1 MDAKQYYTAEV
12 HGDYQIF
19 ELGDFAVA
27 EGGTIPNCQLAYK
40 TFGTLNVAKDNVILV
55 PTWFSGSHQIMQ
67 QVYVGEGRALD
78 PGKYF
83 IVIINQLGNGLS
95 SAPHDTPFPR
105 NQANFP
111 QLRISDD
118 VRAQH
123 QLLTELFGIDF
134 LALIVGGSMG
144 AQQTYEWAARYPDMV
159 KRAAPIAGTAQ
170 VTPHNFLLTQGL
182 QNSIMSD
189 PAWLNGWYEKSTDVH
204 IGLRRLAEHCNLMGW
219 SPAFFKKDRWRTLG
233 FTSLEDFITRF
244 MIGYFGPMDP
254 NNLLVMIKKWQL
266 GDICYQRSDNLKE
279 ALAKIKA
286 KVFVLAIEGDL
297 MFPPAD
303 CEHEQ
308 LMIPDSEFHITRTTD
323 GHFALFG
330 TDPHHLEQ
338 VDAHLKTLLA
348 TPAKISI

>member
-12 HGDYQIF
+12 HGEYRIF
-19 ELGDFAVA
+19 ELGDFTVA
-27 EGGTIPNCQLAYK
+27 EGATIPDCQLAY
-40 TFGTLNVAKDNVILV
+40 TTLGTLNAAKDNVILV

-78 PGKYF
+78 PEEYF

-95 SAPHDTPFPR
+95 SAPHNTPFPR

-118 VRAQH
+118 VGAQH
-123 QLLTELFGIDF
+123 QLLTELYDIDS
-134 LALIVGGSMG
+134 LALVVGGSMG
-144 AQQTYEWAARYPDMV
+144 AQQTYEWTVRYPDMV

-170 VTPHNFLLTQGL
+170 VTPHNFLFTQGL

-189 PAWLNGWYEKSTDVH
+189 PAWLNGWYEQSTDVH
-204 IGLRRLAEHCNLMGW
+204 IGLRRLAELCNLMGW
-219 SPAFFKKDRWRTLG
+219 SPVFFTQERWRALG
-233 FTSLEDFITRF
+233 FTTLEDFITRF
-244 MIGYFGPMDP
+244 MIGYFGAMDP
-254 NNLLVMIKKWQL
+254 NNLLAMIKKWQL
-266 GDICYQRSDNLKE
+266 GDICYQRSVTLKDV
-279 ALAKIKA
+279 LAKIKA

-303 CEHEQ
+303 CKNEQ
-308 LMIPDSEFHITRTTD
+308 TMIPNSEFHIIRTAD

-330 TDPHHLEQ
+330 TDPHYLEQ

-348 TPAKISI
+348 TPA

>member
-1 MDAKQYYTAEV
+1 MNTNHYYTAEV

-19 ELGDFAVA
+19 ELGDFTVA
-27 EGGTIPNCQLAYK
+27 EGGTIPNCLLAYK
-40 TFGTLNVAKDNVILV
+40 TLGKLNAAKDNAILV

-67 QVYVGEGRALD
+67 QAYIGEGRALD
-78 PGKYF
+78 PEKYF

-95 SAPHDTPFPR
+95 SAPHNTPSPR

-123 QLLTELFGIDF
+123 TLLTEQFGIDS

-144 AQQTYEWAARYPDMV
+144 AQQTYEWTVRYPDMV

-170 VTPHNFLLTQGL
+170 ITPHNFLFTQGL

-189 PAWLNGWYEKSTDVH
+189 PAWLSGWYEQSTDVH
-204 IGLRRLAEHCNLMGW
+204 IGLRRIAELCNVMGW
-219 SPAFFKKDRWRTLG
+219 SPAFFTQERWRALG

-254 NNLLVMIKKWQL
+254 NNLLAMIKKWQL
-266 GDICYQRSDNLKE
+266 GDICFQRSDNLKDE
-279 ALAKIKA
+279 LAKIKA
-286 KVFVLAIEGDL
+286 RVFVLAIEGDL

-308 LMIPDSEFHITRTTD
+308 KMIPDSEFHIIRTTD

-330 TDPHHLEQ
+330 TDPNYLEQ
-338 VDAHLKTLLA
+338 VDNHLETLLG
-348 TPAKISI
+348 TPA